1 MRIDSRLA
9 VKASIATIVL
19 IVCIALTSVLEPVV
33 GAKFAVEQLKD
44 DYSSNAEV
52 KLWLLFK
59 NNWLT
64 GYVLFVLLLF
74 ANNIKNLF
82 TREK

>member
-1 MRIDSRLA
+1 MRIDSRMA
-9 VKASIATIVL
+9 VKASIVTIVL
-19 IVCIALTSVLEPVV
+19 IVCILLTSVPEPVV

-44 DYSSNAEV
+44 DYSANAGV

-59 NNWLT
+59 NNWLIC
-64 GYVLFVLLLF
+64 YVLFVLLIF